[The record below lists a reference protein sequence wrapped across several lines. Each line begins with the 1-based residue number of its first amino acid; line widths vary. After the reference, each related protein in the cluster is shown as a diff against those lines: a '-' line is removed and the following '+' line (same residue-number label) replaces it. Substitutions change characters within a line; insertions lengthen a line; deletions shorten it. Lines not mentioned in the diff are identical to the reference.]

1 MATADQIPRPV
12 LAGREQVTRA
22 GPPER
27 RPGAIKAWAA
37 AGLVAVAVIGQGIGR
52 WLGSDQF
59 GAAPKGPDHYGHLA
73 VLRVVEVISA
83 LFLLYFFVTCVAVPL
98 WRRRRFEFD
107 GMLLLG
113 CLAVHF
119 FDPLFNYF
127 SPTFLQNAY
136 SVNAGSWA
144 NFIPGFA
151 SPSGDAHYVEG
162 ILWAAALYGLFGIAA
177 AKIGGWLLARMRHR
191 WPTASNFALYGALFV
206 IIAIG
211 DLVVENFF
219 VREQIYIFW
228 GAWSPITLWA
238 GKLYQ
243 FPLYETLLATVYAL
257 GFVWLRDSRDDR
269 GRSWVERGVD
279 QARAPRQLRTA
290 MSFCAIVA
298 FSLVWSLGSYFGW
311 YMAISMKAN
320 SFPPLPS
327 YLKAG
332 AFCGLPGKPLC
343 PSQYLIREHDL
354 YKQQH
359 RVGGA

>member
-1 MATADQIPRPV
+1 MTGIGISRP
-12 LAGREQVTRA
+12 AA
-22 GPPER
+22 AER
-27 RPGAIKAWAA
+27 PAGAIKAWAA
-37 AGLVAVAVIGQGIGR
+37 AGLVAIIVIAQGIVR

-59 GAAPKGPDHYGHLA
+59 AAAPKGPDPYPHLT
-73 VLRVVEVISA
+73 VLRIVEVISA

-98 WRRRRFEFD
+98 IRRRRFEFD

-144 NFIPGFA
+144 NFIPGYA
-151 SPSGDAHYVEG
+151 SPSGNAHYVEG
-162 ILWAAALYGLFGIAA
+162 VLWAAALYGLFGIAA
-177 AKIGGWLLARMRHR
+177 AKIGGWLLARMRR
-191 WPTASNFALYGALFV
+191 WWPRTGNLALYALLFV
-206 IIAIG
+206 IFSVG

-219 VREQIYIFW
+219 VREQIYVFW
-228 GAWSPITLWA
+228 GAWSPVTLWA
-238 GKLYQ
+238 GKAYQ
-243 FPLYETLLATVYAL
+243 FPLYETVLAVVYAL

-279 QARAPRQLRTA
+279 RVHAPRRVRSA

-298 FSLVWSLGSYFGW
+298 FSLVWALGSYFGW

-320 SFPPLPS
+320 SFPALPS
-327 YLKAG
+327 YLRAG
-332 AFCGLPGKPLC
+332 AFCGLRHEPLC
-343 PSQYLIREHDL
+343 PAQFLARERA
-354 YKQQH
+354 QF
-359 RVGGA
+359 RTR

>member
-1 MATADQIPRPV
+1 MTGIPIRPEASV
-12 LAGREQVTRA
+12 GRPA
-22 GPPER
+22 
-27 RPGAIKAWAA
+27 GAIKAWAA
-37 AGLVAVAVIGQGIGR
+37 VGLVAIVVIAQGIGR
-52 WLGSDQF
+52 WVGSSQF
-59 GAAPKGPDHYGHLA
+59 AAAPKGSDRYGHLA

-83 LFLLYFFVTCVAVPL
+83 LFLLYFFVTCVVAPL
-98 WRRRRFEFD
+98 VRRRRFEFD

-136 SVNAGSWA
+136 SLNAGSWA
-144 NFIPGFA
+144 NFIPGYA
-151 SPSGDAHYVEG
+151 SPSGNAHYVEG
-162 ILWAAALYGLFGIAA
+162 VLWAAALYGLFGIAA
-177 AKIGGWLLARMRHR
+177 AKIGGWLLGRMRRR
-191 WPTASNFALYGALFV
+191 WPGAGNFALYSVLFAV
-206 IIAIG
+206 FAAG
-211 DLVVENFF
+211 DLIVENFF

-238 GKLYQ
+238 GKVYQ
-243 FPLYETLLATVYAL
+243 FPLYETVLATVYAL

-279 QARAPRQLRTA
+279 RVQAPRRARTA

-298 FSLVWSLGSYFGW
+298 FSLVWALGSYFGW

-327 YLKAG
+327 YLRAG
-332 AFCGLPGKPLC
+332 AFCGLSGEPLC
-343 PSQYLIREHDL
+343 PSQFLARESS
-354 YKQQH
+354 
-359 RVGGA
+359 RFRTG